1 MRGVL
6 VQQRLQIALLGIE
19 KKPENM
25 TDAEWM
31 DIDEWAISSIEAYI
45 TNDVLN
51 HVVSCTMAKD
61 MWDKL
66 EAIYL
71 GKSLSNKL
79 FLKKKLFK
87 LKIKEGEDVMKH
99 INIFNALINDL
110 IQIDVQISEED
121 RALLL
126 LASLPDSYE
135 HFVTTLMFGKS
146 TLKFNEV
153 VQDIISHVTMKK
165 SDNNSTLGFALNVE
179 NRGRRSKK
187 SKGRGKSRSRTGR
200 SKSRNPRNP
209 NNFQNQNNSKIV
221 GCWNCG
227 KTGHYKYQCKAPK
240 KDPKNKVE
248 ANVACTSGVDDTLIC
263 SLESKAESWVLDS
276 GASFHATSS
285 SELFTSYTL
294 GNLGK
299 VYLGDDQPCD
309 VIGKGEVQIK
319 LNGSVWKLKDV
330 RHIPVL
336 RKI

>member
-1 MRGVL
+1 MRGIL

-19 KKPENM
+19 KKLENM

-31 DIDEWAISSIEAYI
+31 DIDEHAISSIEAYI
-45 TNDVLN
+45 TDDVLN
-51 HVVSCTMAKD
+51 HVVSCTTAKD

-87 LKIKEGEDVMKH
+87 LEMKEGEDVMKH

-110 IQIDVQISEED
+110 NRMDVQISEED
-121 RALLL
+121 QALLL

-165 SDNNSTLGFALNVE
+165 SDNNFTSGSALNVE
-179 NRGRRSKK
+179 SRGRS
-187 SKGRGKSRSRTGR
+187 SNKGNGCGRSRSRTGR

-221 GCWNCG
+221 ECWNCG

-240 KDPKNKVE
+240 KYPKNKAE
-248 ANVACTSGVDDTLIC
+248 ANVTFTSGVDDALIC
-263 SLESKAESWVLDS
+263 SLCETKRFLEFSIYYL
-276 GASFHATSS
+276 
-285 SELFTSYTL
+285 
-294 GNLGK
+294 K
-299 VYLGDDQPCD
+299 VNSPYL
-309 VIGKGEVQIK
+309 
-319 LNGSVWKLKDV
+319 
-330 RHIPVL
+330 
-336 RKI
+336 